1 MTDLHIHYMRH
12 ALNLAR
18 RNIGFTAENPS
29 VGCVIV
35 LGGRIVGRGV
45 TAHGGRP
52 HAETEALVQAGEQA
66 RGADVYVTLEPCA
79 HQGQT
84 PPCAQ
89 ALIDAGVARVFVACG
104 DPDPRV
110 NGRGVQ
116 MLRDA
121 EIDVTENMLEHEA
134 NAADAGFMM
143 RVMHSRPF
151 VTLKTGTSWD
161 AKVALG
167 NGKSQWITSK
177 LSRAHVHLMRA
188 RHDAI
193 LLGIN
198 AAIDDDPMLTTRVNG
213 VNHKSIRI
221 VLDSRLKLPLSS
233 ALVRSARDVPLWIV
247 YQSGDPKLF
256 EDAGVRV
263 IKTEDQA
270 LVPLLNIL
278 AAEGI
283 SRLFVEGGAKIYQK
297 FMQENI
303 WDEMLWYRAP
313 KFMGGDA
320 QSAIVDAIAPM
331 NLTDMSAVPAVKR
344 KKSIV
349 LGQDCL
355 DILVKDA

>member
-1 MTDLHIHYMRH
+1 
-12 ALNLAR
+12 
-18 RNIGFTAENPS
+18 
-29 VGCVIV
+29 
-35 LGGRIVGRGV
+35 
-45 TAHGGRP
+45 
-52 HAETEALVQAGEQA
+52 
-66 RGADVYVTLEPCA
+66 
-79 HQGQT
+79 
-84 PPCAQ
+84 
-89 ALIDAGVARVFVACG
+89 
-104 DPDPRV
+104 
-110 NGRGVQ
+110 
-116 MLRDA
+116 
-121 EIDVTENMLEHEA
+121 
-134 NAADAGFMM
+134 
-143 RVMHSRPF
+143 
-151 VTLKTGTSWD
+151 
-161 AKVALG
+161 
-167 NGKSQWITSK
+167 
-177 LSRAHVHLMRA
+177 
-188 RHDAI
+188 
-193 LLGIN
+193 
-198 AAIDDDPMLTTRVNG
+198 
-213 VNHKSIRI
+213 
-221 VLDSRLKLPLSS
+221 LPLSS

-344 KKSIV
+344 KKSI
-349 LGQDCL
+349 DCL